1 MVLEGCEQPDGAYLC
16 GQEMTGRV
24 FTGASLMYAGFTLR
38 PMRGDYPGVQLL
50 FEQADAEE
58 R

>member
-1 MVLEGCEQPDGAYLC
+1 
-16 GQEMTGRV
+16 MTGRV

>member
-1 MVLEGCEQPDGAYLC
+1 VVEGCEQPDGRYLNDAVIA
-16 GQEMTGRV
+16 GRV
-24 FTGASLMYAGFTLR
+24 FSGEALMAAGITLR